1 MTEADNTKATV
12 YGSTSRKPYVEMETD
27 EDGHPL
33 LPDRSEWPKKSLDRK
48 SLIRSYVAVAYCELG
63 NIPCL

>member
-12 YGSTSRKPYVEMETD
+12 YGSTSQKLYVEMETNN
-27 EDGHPL
+27 DGHPL
-33 LPDRSEWPKKSLDRK
+33 LSDQSEWPKKSLDRK
-48 SLIRSYVAVAYCELG
+48 SLIQSYVAVAYRELG